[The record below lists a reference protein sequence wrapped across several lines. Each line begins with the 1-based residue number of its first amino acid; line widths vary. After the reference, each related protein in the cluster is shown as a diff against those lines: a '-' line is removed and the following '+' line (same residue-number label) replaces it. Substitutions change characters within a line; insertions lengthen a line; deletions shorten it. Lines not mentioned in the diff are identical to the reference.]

1 MHRRA
6 ALITAIAVASAL
18 RGGSGP
24 QAVRRIA
31 VSDGVQPAE
40 VDALINA
47 ARDCVGVSYTSTRID
62 NTRRCA
68 LFESLDMVEPLIE
81 YWDEI
86 GGAPLLMLADDRPW
100 DDSCNVTAR
109 AAAAIDRFATQHALL
124 KPLSMRPAA
133 ANCATSCSGN
143 AGEPA
148 MDVVPVI

>member
-47 ARDCVGVSYTSTRID
+47 ARDCVGISYASTRIE
-62 NTRRCA
+62 NARRCA
-68 LFESLDMVEPLIE
+68 FFESLDDSIEPLIE

-86 GGAPLLMLADDRPW
+86 GGAPLLMLADDQ
-100 DDSCNVTAR
+100 S
-109 AAAAIDRFATQHALL
+109 
-124 KPLSMRPAA
+124 
-133 ANCATSCSGN
+133 
-143 AGEPA
+143 
-148 MDVVPVI
+148 